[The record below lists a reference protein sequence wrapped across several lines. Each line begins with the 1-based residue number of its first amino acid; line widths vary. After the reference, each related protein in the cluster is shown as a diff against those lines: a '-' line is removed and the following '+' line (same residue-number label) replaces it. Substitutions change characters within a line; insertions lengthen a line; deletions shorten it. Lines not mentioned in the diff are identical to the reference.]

1 MSRKKDK
8 RQVEHE
14 ECVETLPKVRKKQ
27 MIGENSDDEA
37 EKTLER
43 LVFGCET
50 DAIREL
56 EKLENEVSVDDDS
69 ASEEVLVCPMNHLV
83 CKMLITKIMSFSM
96 AGLSLRGS
104 RGPGIS
110 DSPATMKGTPGYFH
124 RKIGEK

>member
-43 LVFGCET
+43 LVFGGET

-83 CKMLITKIMSFSM
+83 FKMLITKIMSFSM
-96 AGLSLRGS
+96 AGLSLRG
-104 RGPGIS
+104 RGQGFPIPRLLCSGP
-110 DSPATMKGTPGYFH
+110 PATF
-124 RKIGEK
+124 IGR

>member
-43 LVFGCET
+43 LVFGGET
-50 DAIREL
+50 NAIREL
-56 EKLENEVSVDDDS
+56 EKLENEVSLDDDS

-83 CKMLITKIMSFSM
+83 FKMLITKIMSFSM

-104 RGPGIS
+104 RGQGFPIL
-110 DSPATMKGTPGYFH
+110 
-124 RKIGEK
+124 RLL

>member
-1 MSRKKDK
+1 MSRNKDK

-14 ECVETLPKVRKKQ
+14 ACVETLPKVRKKQ

-43 LVFGCET
+43 LVFGGET

-83 CKMLITKIMSFSM
+83 CKMLITTIMSFIYYDR
-96 AGLSLRGS
+96 AAIKRQ
-104 RGPGIS
+104 PGAR
-110 DSPATMKGTPGYFH
+110 DFRFPGYYEGGP
-124 RKIGEK
+124 RLLS